1 MNVSSVVSPMR
12 LKIERELA
20 MVFDR
25 QQVNI
30 SINLRVQHQI
40 MIYDVFAQ
48 SIRVRQYSLQFGA

>member
-1 MNVSSVVSPMR
+1 MR
-12 LKIERELA
+12 LKIERYLA

-25 QQVNI
+25 QHVNI

-40 MIYDVFAQ
+40 MVHDVFAQ